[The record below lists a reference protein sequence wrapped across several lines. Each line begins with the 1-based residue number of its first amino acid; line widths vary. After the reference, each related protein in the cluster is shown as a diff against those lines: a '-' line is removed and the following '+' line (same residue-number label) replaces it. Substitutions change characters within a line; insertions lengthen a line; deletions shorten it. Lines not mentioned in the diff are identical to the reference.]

1 MNYSRVEKYRNQK
14 SKKLKKGLATALMG
28 TVLVSPIALSSIS
41 ASASSVPTG
50 TQATQTEWTANSVE
64 TVRSEMQAQGLNLND
79 VNGDYVV
86 RQGDTLSAISIA
98 ANESM
103 AQIAQDNHIT
113 NLDMIYVGQ
122 ILHLRHTGSATDSTM
137 ISNATH
143 ANVAGNGTKVAL
155 PSRTAEQVK
164 ANAMVNQG
172 IMPNA
177 TASSIATPAGHAT
190 ADKASDK
197 AGNQAAKNDGSNAK
211 ADNKSNNKAD
221 NKTNGTHATANN
233 SSQAANHGS
242 HASSA
247 PSASS
252 VNSGKHDQAAA
263 SSSAQPAT
271 SNSQAS
277 SSKPASSTANKP
289 ADKPATS
296 GSQASSSQTGSS
308 SQSTPA
314 QGSSSTTP
322 SQNGSSTAPSQGSSS
337 QTPSQGSS
345 STTPSQSGNTTTPSQ
360 GSSSTT
366 PSQGSSS
373 QTPDYNDGVV
383 NADGTVNYQAAMNQQ
398 GPWDGQSSTPGSA
411 SNDFYDSA
419 AEQSWEQNHPGVQ
432 MTNQGYSDGS
442 NSRTPVYSGQDTHE
456 NAARLQMSQQQLDDT
471 NAAMQKNVDASQT
484 FGNGI
489 QWVSSDYQGEVA
501 GTQKI
506 TVDNPVNTPYENY
519 TDHAGQIDA
528 NVVKQAYSGT
538 SPYGVTA
545 TTPDG
550 AHYVSSTITNAGQTG
565 GADGL
570 SANNVNLTFYK

>member
-14 SKKLKKGLATALMG
+14 SKKFKKGLATALMG
-28 TVLVSPIALSSIS
+28 TVLVSPIAL
-41 ASASSVPTG
+41 
-50 TQATQTEWTANSVE
+50 
-64 TVRSEMQAQGLNLND
+64 
-79 VNGDYVV
+79 
-86 RQGDTLSAISIA
+86 
-98 ANESM
+98 
-103 AQIAQDNHIT
+103 
-113 NLDMIYVGQ
+113 
-122 ILHLRHTGSATDSTM
+122 
-137 ISNATH
+137 
-143 ANVAGNGTKVAL
+143 
-155 PSRTAEQVK
+155 PSRTAEQVE

-197 AGNQAAKNDGSNAK
+197 AGNQAAKNDGSSAK
-211 ADNKSNNKAD
+211 ADNKSGNKAD
-221 NKTNGTHATANN
+221 NKTNDTHATANG

-247 PSASS
+247 TSSS
-252 VNSGKHDQAAA
+252 VNGGKHDQAAA

-296 GSQASSSQTGSS
+296 GSQASSSQTSSS

-360 GSSSTT
+360 GSSSTA

-373 QTPDYNDGVV
+373 QTP
-383 NADGTVNYQAAMNQQ
+383 
-398 GPWDGQSSTPGSA
+398 
-411 SNDFYDSA
+411 
-419 AEQSWEQNHPGVQ
+419 
-432 MTNQGYSDGS
+432 
-442 NSRTPVYSGQDTHE
+442 VYSGQDDME
-456 NAARLQMSQQQLDDT
+456 NAARPQMSQQQLDDT

-545 TTPDG
+545 TIPDG

-570 SANNVNLTFYK
+570 SVNNVNLTFYK

>member
-1 MNYSRVEKYRNQK
+1 
-14 SKKLKKGLATALMG
+14 
-28 TVLVSPIALSSIS
+28 
-41 ASASSVPTG
+41 
-50 TQATQTEWTANSVE
+50 
-64 TVRSEMQAQGLNLND
+64 MQAQGLNLND

-103 AQIAQDNHIT
+103 AQIAQDNHLT

-190 ADKASDK
+190 ADKAS
-197 AGNQAAKNDGSNAK
+197 GK
-211 ADNKSNNKAD
+211 ADNKAGNKASD
-221 NKTNGTHATANN
+221 THANANG

-247 PSASS
+247 TSSS
-252 VNSGKHDQAAA
+252 VNGGKHDQAAA

-296 GSQASSSQTGSS
+296 GSQASSSQTGS
-308 SQSTPA
+308 QSTPA

-322 SQNGSSTAPSQGSSS
+322 SQNGSSAAPSQGSSS
-337 QTPSQGSS
+337 QTPSQSSS

-360 GSSSTT
+360 GSSHHKE
-366 PSQGSSS
+366 
-373 QTPDYNDGVV
+373 
-383 NADGTVNYQAAMNQQ
+383 AA
-398 GPWDGQSSTPGSA
+398 
-411 SNDFYDSA
+411 
-419 AEQSWEQNHPGVQ
+419 HK
-432 MTNQGYSDGS
+432 
-442 NSRTPVYSGQDTHE
+442 
-456 NAARLQMSQQQLDDT
+456 LL
-471 NAAMQKNVDASQT
+471 
-484 FGNGI
+484 
-489 QWVSSDYQGEVA
+489 
-501 GTQKI
+501 
-506 TVDNPVNTPYENY
+506 
-519 TDHAGQIDA
+519 
-528 NVVKQAYSGT
+528 
-538 SPYGVTA
+538 
-545 TTPDG
+545 
-550 AHYVSSTITNAGQTG
+550 TITMAQLMPT
-565 GADGL
+565 
-570 SANNVNLTFYK
+570 VPLTIKQR

>member
-197 AGNQAAKNDGSNAK
+197 AGNQAAQMPKL
-211 ADNKSNNKAD
+211 
-221 NKTNGTHATANN
+221 
-233 SSQAANHGS
+233 
-242 HASSA
+242 
-247 PSASS
+247 
-252 VNSGKHDQAAA
+252 
-263 SSSAQPAT
+263 
-271 SNSQAS
+271 
-277 SSKPASSTANKP
+277 
-289 ADKPATS
+289 
-296 GSQASSSQTGSS
+296 
-308 SQSTPA
+308 
-314 QGSSSTTP
+314 TTRAI
-322 SQNGSSTAPSQGSSS
+322 TKLI
-337 QTPSQGSS
+337 TK
-345 STTPSQSGNTTTPSQ
+345 
-360 GSSSTT
+360 
-366 PSQGSSS
+366 
-373 QTPDYNDGVV
+373 
-383 NADGTVNYQAAMNQQ
+383 
-398 GPWDGQSSTPGSA
+398 
-411 SNDFYDSA
+411 
-419 AEQSWEQNHPGVQ
+419 Q
-432 MTNQGYSDGS
+432 MV
-442 NSRTPVYSGQDTHE
+442 P
-456 NAARLQMSQQQLDDT
+456 MQQLI
-471 NAAMQKNVDASQT
+471 AQ
-484 FGNGI
+484 
-489 QWVSSDYQGEVA
+489 
-501 GTQKI
+501 
-506 TVDNPVNTPYENY
+506 
-519 TDHAGQIDA
+519 
-528 NVVKQAYSGT
+528 VKQ
-538 SPYGVTA
+538 
-545 TTPDG
+545 
-550 AHYVSSTITNAGQTG
+550 
-565 GADGL
+565 
-570 SANNVNLTFYK
+570 LTMDHMLVQPHQLQA

>member
-197 AGNQAAKNDGSNAK
+197 AGNQAAQMPKLTTRA
-211 ADNKSNNKAD
+211 
-221 NKTNGTHATANN
+221 TTANS

-456 NAARLQMSQQQLDDT
+456 NAARPQMSQQQLDDT

>member
-197 AGNQAAKNDGSNAK
+197 AGNQAAKNDGSSAK
-211 ADNKSNNKAD
+211 ADNKSGNKAD
-221 NKTNGTHATANN
+221 NKTNDTHATANG

-247 PSASS
+247 TSSS
-252 VNSGKHDQAAA
+252 VNGGKHDQAAA

-277 SSKPASSTANKP
+277 SSKPASSAANKP

-296 GSQASSSQTGSS
+296 GSQASS

-360 GSSSTT
+360 GSSSTA

-373 QTPDYNDGVV
+373 QTPDYNNGVV
-383 NADGTVNYQAAMNQQ
+383 NADGTTNYQAAMNQQ
-398 GPWDGQSSTPGSA
+398 GPWDGQSTSTD
-411 SNDFYDSA
+411 DFGRSQ
-419 AEQSWEQNHPGVQ
+419 AEQTWKENHPGAQ
-432 MTNQGYSDGS
+432 MTGQTYSDGS
-442 NSRTPVYSGQDTHE
+442 TSQTPVYSGQDDME
-456 NAARLQMSQQQLDDT
+456 NAARPQMSQQQLDDT
-471 NAAMQKNVDASQT
+471 NATMQKNVDASQT

-538 SPYGVTA
+538 SPSGVTA

>member
-1 MNYSRVEKYRNQK
+1 M
-14 SKKLKKGLATALMG
+14 
-28 TVLVSPIALSSIS
+28 
-41 ASASSVPTG
+41 
-50 TQATQTEWTANSVE
+50 
-64 TVRSEMQAQGLNLND
+64 
-79 VNGDYVV
+79 
-86 RQGDTLSAISIA
+86 
-98 ANESM
+98 
-103 AQIAQDNHIT
+103 
-113 NLDMIYVGQ
+113 
-122 ILHLRHTGSATDSTM
+122 
-137 ISNATH
+137 H

-221 NKTNGTHATANN
+221 NKTNGTHATANS

-456 NAARLQMSQQQLDDT
+456 NAARPQMSQQQLDDT

>member
-14 SKKLKKGLATALMG
+14 SKKFKKGLATALMG
-28 TVLVSPIALSSIS
+28 TVLVSPIAL
-41 ASASSVPTG
+41 
-50 TQATQTEWTANSVE
+50 
-64 TVRSEMQAQGLNLND
+64 
-79 VNGDYVV
+79 
-86 RQGDTLSAISIA
+86 
-98 ANESM
+98 
-103 AQIAQDNHIT
+103 
-113 NLDMIYVGQ
+113 
-122 ILHLRHTGSATDSTM
+122 
-137 ISNATH
+137 
-143 ANVAGNGTKVAL
+143 
-155 PSRTAEQVK
+155 PSRTAEQVE

-197 AGNQAAKNDGSNAK
+197 AGNQAAKNDGSSAK
-211 ADNKSNNKAD
+211 ADNKSGNKAD
-221 NKTNGTHATANN
+221 NKTNDTHATANG

-247 PSASS
+247 TSSS
-252 VNSGKHDQAAA
+252 VNGGKHDQAAA

-296 GSQASSSQTGSS
+296 GSQASSSQTSSS

-360 GSSSTT
+360 GSSSTA

-373 QTPDYNDGVV
+373 QTPDYNNGVV
-383 NADGTVNYQAAMNQQ
+383 NADGTTNYQAAMNQQ
-398 GPWDGQSSTPGSA
+398 GPWDGQSTSTD
-411 SNDFYDSA
+411 DFGRSQ
-419 AEQSWEQNHPGVQ
+419 AEQTWKENHPGAQ
-432 MTNQGYSDGS
+432 MTGQTYPDGS
-442 NSRTPVYSGQDTHE
+442 TSQTPVYSGQDDME
-456 NAARLQMSQQQLDDT
+456 NAARPQMSQQQLDDT

-545 TTPDG
+545 TIPDG